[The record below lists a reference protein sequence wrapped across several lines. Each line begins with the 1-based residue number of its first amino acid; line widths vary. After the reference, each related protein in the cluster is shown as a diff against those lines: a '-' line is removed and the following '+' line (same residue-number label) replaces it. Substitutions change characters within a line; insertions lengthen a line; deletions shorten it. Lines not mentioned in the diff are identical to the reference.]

1 MAETDVESHGFANV
15 GDISRITDDPQ
26 WEKVYVE
33 RIVRHIH
40 AQKTIRRSSSG
51 RWAMNPAM
59 AVTSARCT
67 TQRRRWMTR
76 DWCITKKI
84 AMLKWSILFPP
95 CTPRVPLM
103 NEFGEYPHPKP
114 RIICEYAHAMG
125 NGPGGLTEYQ
135 NVFYKHGLYS
145 RDIMF
150 GSGATTGSRRRMTTA
165 TSGINSA
172 ATTATIP
179 TTITS
184 VLMV

>member
-1 MAETDVESHGFANV
+1 MG
-15 GDISRITDDPQ
+15 
-26 WEKVYVE
+26 KVYVE

-40 AQKTIRRSSSG
+40 AQKNHPSIIIWSLGNESGYGCNIRAMYHAAKALDDTRLVHYEEDRDAEVVDIISTIY
-51 RWAMNPAM
+51 
-59 AVTSARCT
+59 T
-67 TQRRRWMTR
+67 
-76 DWCITKKI
+76 
-84 AMLKWSILFPP
+84 
-95 CTPRVPLM
+95 RVPLM

-135 NVFYKHGLYS
+135 NVFYKHDCIQGHYVWEWC
-145 RDIMF
+145 DHGI
-150 GSGATTGSRRRMTTA
+150 GRRMTTA
-165 TSGINSA
+165 MSGINSA